1 VIRPQRAVL
10 PVFEKFSPA
19 AHYERLWPPLVLI
32 AAIAAFGLLLLIA
45 I

>member
-1 VIRPQRAVL
+1 M
-10 PVFEKFSPA
+10 FEKFGPA

-32 AAIAAFGLLLLIA
+32 AAIGAFGLLLLKA